1 MAVWGTDAGR
11 GTVGV
16 MEKRVTRTA
25 RIALNEL
32 DCSAPEDLGDYP
44 GWVPPAARYYLAHTE
59 KGRTIRDL
67 AREAQVHP
75 STVLRQVRRME
86 LCRDDPFVDSA
97 LRQLSGGN
105 PPAEVDE
112 ETLSREALPVLR
124 RLAEP
129 DSVLA
134 VVREMEKG
142 VVLREVP
149 GEEPQRLAVADR
161 KLVEV
166 MALRD
171 WIVCAETAGRV
182 RRYRITAIGRTV
194 MKRLMQEP
202 QFRGLAEAPAPFLR
216 EESAAE
222 EDARPRHMRS
232 ALLESPLLQLARRK
246 GDNGLPFLSP
256 EQVKA
261 GERLREDYELA
272 QPGEAAGMD
281 WAAWLARVPGLWE
294 VPMPR
299 PGGGAESARLR
310 VQRALADLGPGLA
323 DVALCCCCLTEGL
336 ELFERRMGWSA
347 RSGKVVLRIALG
359 RLHQHYRAEAERAG
373 MIG

>member
-1 MAVWGTDAGR
+1 
-11 GTVGV
+11 
-16 MEKRVTRTA
+16 MEKRMTRTA
-25 RIALNEL
+25 RIALDDMNYPGSEH
-32 DCSAPEDLGDYP
+32 SGDYP

-97 LRQLSGGN
+97 LRQISGGSV
-105 PPAEVDE
+105 PAEVDE
-112 ETLSREALPVLR
+112 ATLAREALPVLQ

-129 DSVLA
+129 EAVLA
-134 VVREMEKG
+134 VVREMERG
-142 VVLREVP
+142 VVLREVLGQDP
-149 GEEPQRLAVADR
+149 ERLAVADR
-161 KLVEV
+161 RLVEV

-171 WIVCAETAGRV
+171 WITCADTAGRV
-182 RRYRITAIGRTV
+182 RRYRITAIGRTQLRR
-194 MKRLMQEP
+194 MLQEAP
-202 QFRGLAEAPAPFLR
+202 QRGLAEAPAPFLR
-216 EESAAE
+216 EAPTGEE
-222 EDARPRHMRS
+222 EDTRIRHMRS
-232 ALLESPLLQLARRK
+232 ELAESPLLQLARRK
-246 GDNGLPFLSP
+246 ADNGQSFLSP

-272 QPGEAAGMD
+272 LREGTATD
-281 WAAWLARVPGLWE
+281 WAAWLARLPGLWE

-299 PGGGAESARLR
+299 PGGGAVAARLR

-336 ELFERRMGWSA
+336 EGFERRMGWSA

-359 RLHQHYRAEAERAG
+359 RLHQHYRAEADRAA

>member
-1 MAVWGTDAGR
+1 M
-11 GTVGV
+11 
-16 MEKRVTRTA
+16 TRTA
-25 RIALNEL
+25 RIAMSEL
-32 DCSAPEDLGDYP
+32 DYIAPEESSDYP

-97 LRQLSGGN
+97 LRQLSGDT
-105 PPAEVDE
+105 PPAEVNE
-112 ETLSREALPVLR
+112 EDLSREALPVLR

-149 GEEPQRLAVADR
+149 GEDPQRLAVADR

-171 WIVCAETAGRV
+171 WIVCAETTGRV

-216 EESAAE
+216 EEAVAD
-222 EDARPRHMRS
+222 EDAKLRHMRS

-246 GDNGLPFLSP
+246 GDNGLP
-256 EQVKA
+256 
-261 GERLREDYELA
+261 
-272 QPGEAAGMD
+272 
-281 WAAWLARVPGLWE
+281 
-294 VPMPR
+294 
-299 PGGGAESARLR
+299 
-310 VQRALADLGPGLA
+310 
-323 DVALCCCCLTEGL
+323 
-336 ELFERRMGWSA
+336 
-347 RSGKVVLRIALG
+347 
-359 RLHQHYRAEAERAG
+359 
-373 MIG
+373 

>member
-1 MAVWGTDAGR
+1 M
-11 GTVGV
+11 
-16 MEKRVTRTA
+16 TRTA
-25 RIALNEL
+25 RIAL
-32 DCSAPEDLGDYP
+32 DDGDFPGAEEAGSYP

-97 LRQLSGGN
+97 LRQLSDGAA
-105 PPAEVDE
+105 PDEVDE
-112 ETLSREALPVLR
+112 TTLAREALPVLQ

-142 VVLREVP
+142 VVLREAP
-149 GEEPQRLAVADR
+149 GEDPQRVAVADR

-171 WIVCAETAGRV
+171 WITCADTAGRV
-182 RRYRITAIGRTV
+182 RRYRITAIGRTQL
-194 MKRLMQEP
+194 KRMRLEP
-202 QFRGLAEAPAPFLR
+202 QLRGLAEAPAPFLR
-216 EESAAE
+216 EPVVM
-222 EDARPRHMRS
+222 DDDDPRLRHMRS
-232 ALLESPLLQLARRK
+232 QIADSPLLQLARRK
-246 GDNGLPFLSP
+246 VDGGLPFLSP

-261 GERLREDYELA
+261 GERLREDFELA
-272 QPGEAAGMD
+272 QRGPGAERD
-281 WAAWLARVPGLWE
+281 WAAWLSRMPALSDL
-294 VPMPR
+294 PR
-299 PGGGAESARLR
+299 PGQGGGAKAARLR
-310 VQRALADLGPGLA
+310 VERALAELGPGLA

-336 ELFERRMGWSA
+336 EGFERRMGWSA

-359 RLHQHYRAEAERAG
+359 RLHQHHRAEAQRNG
-373 MIG
+373 LIG